1 MNITKIYFG
10 YIHSCNKL
18 KFTGYDWT
26 LNTNNFHSIFVV
38 WSNISESIGEMRF
51 EDLHSLPAIN
61 LMCHSFFGK
70 HLNASPL
77 PLFEAAPDFPS
88 VGRRADRQTDDSPP
102 AEKNHH
108 VKKKYIKRDTQSK
121 FVRVR
126 TYSCHHHHRVRVLN
140 GSAESEWTERER
152 SRTVSPTVR
161 AHRPS
166 DRLHCV
172 CLSTVGGDWRCT
184 RWNFEWRF
192 FFFLVK
198 RRLIFL
204 VS

>member
-1 MNITKIYFG
+1 
-10 YIHSCNKL
+10 
-18 KFTGYDWT
+18 
-26 LNTNNFHSIFVV
+26 
-38 WSNISESIGEMRF
+38 
-51 EDLHSLPAIN
+51 
-61 LMCHSFFGK
+61 MCHSFFGK

-77 PLFEAAPDFPS
+77 PLFEAAPGFPS
-88 VGRRADRQTDDSPP
+88 VGRRADRRTDDSPP

-126 TYSCHHHHRVRVLN
+126 TYSCHHHHRVRVFN

-166 DRLHCV
+166 DRLHCLPV
-172 CLSTVGGDWRCT
+172 N
-184 RWNFEWRF
+184 RWGWLKMHQVELWVEV
-192 FFFLVK
+192 FLFSCEEASYFSCELANKLQKVT
-198 RRLIFL
+198 INQCCFC
-204 VS
+204 VQANVYG